1 MCNCPCH
8 EDDTASLHVSEGKGG
23 KVLLHCH
30 AGCPQDKLIQYL
42 KDRGLWGSSRRV
54 VPFQPRAMPEEDSS
68 KYKEGQRLR
77 MAYGILLAATYYEQ
91 KHPGTARQLL
101 PYLNGRGI
109 DQLPPGALY
118 LPRAEMHHLAERF
131 PEAGLRDYPAMLQLV
146 GDRKD
151 GFHGALL
158 TFLSRDSSRNLK
170 SKETGKNLR
179 KTLGL
184 IKGGFVQ
191 LTKWPQRDRPLIV
204 AEGVEN
210 AVPWAARLGYAAI
223 AAMSAANLAKLEP
236 PPCSKLI
243 ILADRDRSD
252 TGQRAAPG
260 TGRAHQPRP
269 RQRRDCTATRRFQ
282 GLERS
287 GSGA

>member
-1 MCNCPCH
+1 MTPAEKIIKALDGKSSGMCNCPCH

-42 KDRGLWGSSRRV
+42 KDRGLWGSNRRV

-131 PEAGLRDYPAMLQLV
+131 PEAGLRDYHRDVAGGGRPGKM
-146 GDRKD
+146 
-151 GFHGALL
+151 
-158 TFLSRDSSRNLK
+158 TF
-170 SKETGKNLR
+170 T
-179 KTLGL
+179 
-184 IKGGFVQ
+184 
-191 LTKWPQRDRPLIV
+191 
-204 AEGVEN
+204 
-210 AVPWAARLGYAAI
+210 ARCSPFCRAI
-223 AAMSAANLAKLEP
+223 AAAISKAKKAAKTCARLWDW
-236 PPCSKLI
+236 SK
-243 ILADRDRSD
+243 
-252 TGQRAAPG
+252 AA
-260 TGRAHQPRP
+260 
-269 RQRRDCTATRRFQ
+269 
-282 GLERS
+282 S
-287 GSGA
+287 YN